1 MWRKDKEKVRE
12 NDGMM
17 QRRARIREGLDRKGS
32 KGGEGEREREGK
44 TRGRGTRCLAI
55 CVIEL

>member
-17 QRRARIREGLDRKGS
+17 RRRARIREGLDRKGS
-32 KGGEGEREREGK
+32 KGGEGEGGGGGK
-44 TRGRGTRCLAI
+44 DKGKRDTLPRNLRN
-55 CVIEL
+55 

>member
-17 QRRARIREGLDRKGS
+17 RRRARIREGLDRKGS
-32 KGGEGEREREGK
+32 KGGEGEGERERGK
-44 TRGRGTRCLAI
+44 D
-55 CVIEL
+55 